1 MSELNPQEPVPAKP
15 GEPKKKKKGAPTW
28 VWFIGTF
35 AIVSLIGNVVFGG
48 NTWITTGMN
57 FINSTIA
64 SLQVE
69 KDTSKDPFC
78 LTGSISA
85 IDKENATAAI
95 NEADALISTTT
106 GAIGYASMTEDE
118 VEQTSAIVNIQESAP
133 TYKALGERMLTAK
146 SCDDATFAFL
156 MEDFGNTLVEMSK
169 NFDQWSLQAL
179 SEKPELLSSVPT
191 LIETA
196 VIKAQAL
203 IKFVETLE

>member
-1 MSELNPQEPVPAKP
+1 MTEQPPQ
-15 GEPKKKKKGAPTW
+15 EPKKKSKGLPTW
-28 VWFIGTF
+28 VWFVGTF
-35 AIVSLIGNVVFGG
+35 AIVSLLGNVVFGG

-85 IDKENATAAI
+85 IDKENATSAI
-95 NEADALISTTT
+95 NEADALIGTTT

-179 SEKPELLSSVPT
+179 TEKPELLSSVPT

>member
-1 MSELNPQEPVPAKP
+1 
-15 GEPKKKKKGAPTW
+15 
-28 VWFIGTF
+28 
-35 AIVSLIGNVVFGG
+35 VSLLGNVVFGG

-156 MEDFGNTLVEMSK
+156 MEDFGNTLVEMRQ
-169 NFDQWSLQAL
+169 NFEQWSPQVL

-191 LIETA
+191 LVETA
-196 VIKAQAL
+196 VVKAQAL

>member
-1 MSELNPQEPVPAKP
+1 MSEQLPQEP
-15 GEPKKKKKGAPTW
+15 KKNSKGLPTW
-28 VWFIGTF
+28 AWFVGTF
-35 AIVSLIGNVVFGG
+35 AIVSLLGNVVFGG
-48 NTWITTGMN
+48 NTWITTAMN
-57 FINSTIA
+57 AINSTVA

-69 KDTSKDPFC
+69 KDTSKDAFC

-85 IDKENATAAI
+85 IDKENAVAVL
-95 NEADALISTTT
+95 NEAASLISTTT
-106 GAIGYASMTEDE
+106 GAIGYASVTE
-118 VEQTSAIVNIQESAP
+118 VEEEKTKAITIIQESAP
-133 TYKALGERMLTAK
+133 TYRALGERILTAK
-146 SCDDATFAFL
+146 ICDDATFSFL
-156 MEDFGNTLVEMSK
+156 MEDFGNTLVDMGE

>member
-1 MSELNPQEPVPAKP
+1 MSEQPPQ
-15 GEPKKKKKGAPTW
+15 EPKKKSKGLPTW
-28 VWFIGTF
+28 VWFVGTF
-35 AIVSLIGNVVFGG
+35 VIVSLVGNVVFGG

-57 FINSTIA
+57 FVNNTIA

-85 IDKENATAAI
+85 IDKENALAVI
-95 NEADALISTTT
+95 NEADALIGTTT

-118 VEQTSAIVNIQESAP
+118 VEQTNAITSIQESAP
-133 TYKALGERMLTAK
+133 TYLALGERILTAK
-146 SCDDATFAFL
+146 TCDDATFAFL
-156 MEDFGNTLVEMSK
+156 MEDFGKTLVEMGE
-169 NFDQWSLQAL
+169 NFDQWSLQAF

>member
-1 MSELNPQEPVPAKP
+1 MTEQPPQ
-15 GEPKKKKKGAPTW
+15 EPKKKSKGLPTW
-28 VWFIGTF
+28 VWFVGTF
-35 AIVSLIGNVVFGG
+35 AIVSLLGNVVFGG

-95 NEADALISTTT
+95 NEADALIGTTT
-106 GAIGYASMTEDE
+106 GAIGYAAMTEDE
-118 VEQTSAIVNIQESAP
+118 AEQTSAIVNIQESSP

-146 SCDDATFAFL
+146 VCDDATFAFL
-156 MEDFGNTLVEMSK
+156 MEDFGNTLIEMSK
-169 NFDQWSLQAL
+169 NFDQWSSQAL

>member
-1 MSELNPQEPVPAKP
+1 MTEQPPQ
-15 GEPKKKKKGAPTW
+15 EPKKKSKGLPTW
-28 VWFIGTF
+28 AWFVGTF

-57 FINSTIA
+57 FINSTVA
-64 SLQVE
+64 SFQVE

-78 LTGSISA
+78 LTGTISA
-85 IDKENATAAI
+85 IDKENATAVI
-95 NEADALISTTT
+95 NEADALIGTTT

-118 VEQTSAIVNIQESAP
+118 VEQTNAITTIQESAP
-133 TYKALGERMLTAK
+133 TYKALGERILTAK
-146 SCDDATFAFL
+146 ACDDATFSFL
-156 MEDFGNTLVEMSK
+156 MEDFGNTLVDMGE
-169 NFDQWSLQAL
+169 NFDQWSLQAF

>member
-1 MSELNPQEPVPAKP
+1 MSEQPPQ
-15 GEPKKKKKGAPTW
+15 EPKKKSKGLPTW
-28 VWFIGTF
+28 AWFVGTF
-35 AIVSLIGNVVFGG
+35 AIVSLLGNVVFGG

-69 KDTSKDPFC
+69 KDTSKDAFC

-85 IDKENATAAI
+85 IDKENAITVI
-95 NEADALISTTT
+95 NEADALIGTTT
-106 GAIGYASMTEDE
+106 GAIGYASMTK
-118 VEQTSAIVNIQESAP
+118 VEEEKKSAIVNIQESAKM
-133 TYKALGERMLTAK
+133 YDEVGQRLLTAK

-156 MEDFGNTLVEMSK
+156 MEDFGNTLIDMSK
-169 NFDQWSLQAL
+169 NFEQWSLDTL
-179 SEKPELLSSVPT
+179 SDNPELLSSVPT

-196 VIKAQAL
+196 IVKAQAL

>member
-1 MSELNPQEPVPAKP
+1 MSEQPPQEP
-15 GEPKKKKKGAPTW
+15 KKNSKGLPTW
-28 VWFIGTF
+28 AWFVGTF
-35 AIVSLIGNVVFGG
+35 AIVSLLGNVVFGG

-57 FINSTIA
+57 FINSTLA

-95 NEADALISTTT
+95 NEADALIGTTT

-118 VEQTSAIVNIQESAP
+118 VEQTNAITTIQESAP
-133 TYKALGERMLTAK
+133 TYKALGERILTAK
-146 SCDDATFAFL
+146 TCDDATFAFL
-156 MEDFGNTLVEMSK
+156 MEDFGITLVDMGE

>member
-1 MSELNPQEPVPAKP
+1 MSEQPPQ
-15 GEPKKKKKGAPTW
+15 EPKKKSKGLPTW
-28 VWFIGTF
+28 VWFVGTF

-57 FINSTIA
+57 FINSTVA
-64 SLQVE
+64 SFQVE

-85 IDKENATAAI
+85 SDKENATAVI
-95 NEADALISTTT
+95 NEADALIGTTT

-118 VEQTSAIVNIQESAP
+118 VEQTNAITTIQESAP
-133 TYKALGERMLTAK
+133 TYKALGERILTAK
-146 SCDDATFAFL
+146 ACDDATFAFL
-156 MEDFGNTLVEMSK
+156 MEDFGKTLLDMGE
-169 NFDQWSLQAL
+169 NFDQWSLQAF

>member
-1 MSELNPQEPVPAKP
+1 MSEQPPQ
-15 GEPKKKKKGAPTW
+15 EPKKKSKGLPTW
-28 VWFIGTF
+28 AWFVGTF
-35 AIVSLIGNVVFGG
+35 AIVSLLGNVVFGG

-118 VEQTSAIVNIQESAP
+118 VEQTSAIGNIQESAP

>member
-1 MSELNPQEPVPAKP
+1 MSEQSPQEP
-15 GEPKKKKKGAPTW
+15 KKNSKGLPTW
-28 VWFIGTF
+28 VWFVGTF
-35 AIVSLIGNVVFGG
+35 AIVSLLGNVVFGG

-95 NEADALISTTT
+95 NEADALIGTTT

>member
-1 MSELNPQEPVPAKP
+1 MTEQPPQD
-15 GEPKKKKKGAPTW
+15 PKKNSKGLPTW
-28 VWFIGTF
+28 VWFVGTF

-57 FINSTIA
+57 FINSTVA
-64 SLQVE
+64 SFQVE

-85 IDKENATAAI
+85 IDKENATSVI
-95 NEADALISTTT
+95 NEADALIGTTT

-118 VEQTSAIVNIQESAP
+118 AEQTNAITTIQESAP
-133 TYKALGERMLTAK
+133 TYKALGERILTAK
-146 SCDDATFAFL
+146 ACDDATFSFL
-156 MEDFGNTLVEMSK
+156 MEDFGNTLVDMGE
-169 NFDQWSLQAL
+169 NFDQWSLQAF

>member
-1 MSELNPQEPVPAKP
+1 MSEQPPQ
-15 GEPKKKKKGAPTW
+15 EPKKKSKGLPTW
-28 VWFIGTF
+28 VWFVGTF
-35 AIVSLIGNVVFGG
+35 AIVSLLGNVVFGG

-57 FINSTIA
+57 FINNTVA

-69 KDTSKDPFC
+69 KDTSKDAFC
-78 LTGSISA
+78 LTGTISA
-85 IDKENATAAI
+85 IDKENALTVI
-95 NEADALISTTT
+95 NEADALIGTTT
-106 GAIGYASMTEDE
+106 GEIGYASMTE
-118 VEQTSAIVNIQESAP
+118 VEEEKTSAIANIQESAKM
-133 TYKALGERMLTAK
+133 YEEVGQRLITAK

-156 MEDFGNTLVEMSK
+156 MEDFGNTLVEMSE

>member
-1 MSELNPQEPVPAKP
+1 MSEQPPQ
-15 GEPKKKKKGAPTW
+15 EPKKKSKGLPTW
-28 VWFIGTF
+28 VWFVGTF
-35 AIVSLIGNVVFGG
+35 AIVSLLGNVVFGG

-69 KDTSKDPFC
+69 KDTSKDAFC

-85 IDKENATAAI
+85 IDKENATAVI

-118 VEQTSAIVNIQESAP
+118 AEQTSAITTIQESAP
-133 TYKALGERMLTAK
+133 TYQSLGERILTGK

-156 MEDFGNTLVEMSK
+156 MEDFGNTLVEMSE